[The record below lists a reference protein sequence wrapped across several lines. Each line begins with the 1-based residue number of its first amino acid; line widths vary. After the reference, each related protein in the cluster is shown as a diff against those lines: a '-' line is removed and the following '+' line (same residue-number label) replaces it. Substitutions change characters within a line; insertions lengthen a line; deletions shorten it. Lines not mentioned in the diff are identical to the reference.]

1 MYLIPIYLILFV
13 IFMIIKEYFSGIS
26 TIGVL
31 SLATEKFGLFPH
43 FIEEK
48 SLIRCKEVLD
58 VPVKKLNIGNS
69 SLIGSLCVANSY
81 GMILPELAI
90 DKEQKQITEFLK
102 ENDIE
107 IIVKKL
113 KAKNTAFGNLI
124 LTNDKGCI
132 ISRELKKFRKSIE
145 DILDVE
151 VAVGDIAELTTVGSN
166 AVATNKGA
174 LVHPN
179 TTDEEIELIKDV
191 LKIDCIERGTANKGI
206 TSVGACIIANSKGAV
221 IGGDTTGPEML
232 KIEEGLDLID

>member
-1 MYLIPIYLILFV
+1 
-13 IFMIIKEYFSGIS
+13 MIIKEYFSGIS

-31 SLATEKFGLFPH
+31 SLATEKFGLFPY

-48 SLIRCKEVLD
+48 SLNRCNEVLD

-81 GMILPELAI
+81 GILLPSLTTNEEH
-90 DKEQKQITEFLK
+90 EQLKDFLK

-107 IIVKKL
+107 IVVKKL
-113 KAKNTAFGNLI
+113 KAKNTAFGNLV
-124 LTNDKGCI
+124 LTNDKGCV
-132 ISRELKKFRKSIE
+132 ISRELKMFKNSIE
-145 DILDVE
+145 DVLNVE
-151 VAVGDIAELTTVGSN
+151 VAVGEIAELTTVGSN

-206 TSVGACIIANSKGAV
+206 TSVGACIIANSKGAI

>member
-1 MYLIPIYLILFV
+1 
-13 IFMIIKEYFSGIS
+13 MIIKEYFSGIS

-48 SLIRCKEVLD
+48 SLIRCKNVLD

-69 SLIGSLCVANSY
+69 SLIGSLCVANSN
-81 GMILPELAI
+81 GLIVPPFIL
-90 DKEQKQITEFLK
+90 DKEKELLTEFLK

-107 IIVKKL
+107 ITVKKL
-113 KAKNTAFGNLI
+113 NAKNTAFGNLI
-124 LTNDKGCI
+124 MANDNGCI

-179 TTDEEIELIKDV
+179 TTDEEIELIKEV
-191 LKIDCIERGTANKGI
+191 LKINCIERGTANKGI

-221 IGGDTTGPEML
+221 VGGDTTGPEML

>member
-1 MYLIPIYLILFV
+1 
-13 IFMIIKEYFSGIS
+13 MIIKEYFSGIS

-31 SLATEKFGLFPH
+31 PLATEKFGLFPH

-48 SLIRCKEVLD
+48 SLDRCSNVLD
-58 VPVKKLNIGNS
+58 IPVKNLNIGNS
-69 SLIGSLCVANSY
+69 SLIGSLCVANSN
-81 GMILPELAI
+81 GLILPPFTL
-90 DKEQKQITEFLK
+90 DKERELIIEFLK

-113 KAKNTAFGNLI
+113 SAKNTAFGNLI
-124 LTNDKGCI
+124 LANDKGCI
-132 ISRELKKFRKSIE
+132 ISRELKKFRNTIE

-151 VAVGDIAELTTVGSN
+151 SVVSDIAGLSTVGSN
-166 AVATNKGA
+166 GVATNKGC

-179 TTDEEIELIKDV
+179 TTDDEIELIKDV